1 MDVQKDP
8 EGNETRYLLE
18 YADVKAKRIL
28 EIGCGDGR
36 LTWRYA
42 GAARQVAGIDLDWN
56 ELRVASIE
64 RPSDMESQVTF
75 TRADSIR
82 LPFRD
87 RCFDLAIFA
96 WSF

>member
-8 EGNETRYLLE
+8 EQNEARYLLE
-18 YADVKAKRIL
+18 YAEVKGKRIL
-28 EIGCGDGR
+28 EVGCGDGR

-42 GAARQVAGIDLDWN
+42 EAARQVAGIDLDQDG
-56 ELRVASIE
+56 LRVAKIE
-64 RPSDMESQVTF
+64 RPSDLEARVTF
-75 TRADSIR
+75 IRANSIR
-82 LPFRD
+82 LPFRS

>member
-8 EGNETRYLLE
+8 ERNETKNLLE
-18 YADVKAKRIL
+18 YADVRAKRIL
-28 EIGCGDGR
+28 EVGCGDGR

-42 GAARQVAGIDLDWN
+42 ATAQQVAGIDLDRDS
-56 ELRVASIE
+56 LRVARIE
-64 RPSDMESQVTF
+64 RPSDMESRITF
-75 TRADSIR
+75 AEANSVH

-87 RCFDLAIFA
+87 KCFDLAIFA